1 MKKKATNF
9 GLDKTGRPN
18 WSMGRKG
25 DASLADHDRGIDSF
39 GRRNASLEEATRYVE
54 CEEGEP
60 YKPGPA
66 LPGAEELVAEAVPE
80 ACLGYPDY
88 KYSRGNGFFKKGSS
102 ARAFYKKNGY
112 HKLKVYKAGG
122 YNRGKVV
129 YKFFKE
135 VVKSA

>member
-1 MKKKATNF
+1 MGDGWGGMLRVEVVMIGWSGNWRWV
-9 GLDKTGRPN
+9 GLGCLGLACSDYNISDK
-18 WSMGRKG
+18 
-25 DASLADHDRGIDSF
+25 
-39 GRRNASLEEATRYVE
+39 
-54 CEEGEP
+54 GEP
-60 YKPGPA
+60 SDPG
-66 LPGAEELVAEAVPE
+66 EVADAVPE

-88 KYSRGNGFFKKGSS
+88 KYGRGNGFFKKGSS

>member
-1 MKKKATNF
+1 
-9 GLDKTGRPN
+9 
-18 WSMGRKG
+18 MGRAIGKS
-25 DASLADHDRGIDSF
+25 ANPIKLI
-39 GRRNASLEEATRYVE
+39 E
-54 CEEGEP
+54 CEEGTP
-60 YKPGPA
+60 YNPGDA
-66 LPGAEELVAEAVPE
+66 VPGAEELVADAVPE

-88 KYSRGNGFFKKGSS
+88 KYGRGNGFFKKGSS